1 MSSSA
6 LQKSENSITEPRDLR
21 HPVTRSARGLRISA
35 CEKTAG
41 QPQKPSM
48 KDSLTHDPAG
58 VAEPTFT
65 SGTSRRRLSCSMG
78 CVTQEPI
85 LEFTVQQSGSLG
97 QEILDGDGDVI
108 AWTLDESLAIQI
120 CELFNR

>member
-1 MSSSA
+1 
-6 LQKSENSITEPRDLR
+6 
-21 HPVTRSARGLRISA
+21 
-35 CEKTAG
+35 
-41 QPQKPSM
+41 
-48 KDSLTHDPAG
+48 
-58 VAEPTFT
+58 
-65 SGTSRRRLSCSMG
+65 MG

-120 CELFNR
+120 CELLNR